1 MRHRKKKNR
10 LNRPKGSRRA
20 LICNLLKSLIQYER
34 IKTTL
39 PRARELTRIAEHLIS
54 LAKEDNL
61 SSRRYAFSYLQ
72 DKSIVTK
79 LFKIIGP
86 RNKERK
92 GGCIKTYKIA
102 PRSGDAA
109 PLILIQL
116 L

>member
-10 LNRPKGSRRA
+10 LNRPKGSRKA
-20 LICNLLKSLIQYER
+20 LVCNLLKSLFQYER
-34 IKTTL
+34 IKPTP
-39 PRARELTRIAEHLIS
+39 PRARELLKIAEHLIS

-61 SSRRYAFSYLQ
+61 SSRHYAFSYLQ
-72 DKSIVTK
+72 DKGIVTK

-92 GGCIKTYKIA
+92 GGYIRTYKIA

-109 PLILIQL
+109 PLVLVQL